1 MAYNTNSSGVIQTLT
16 GQNPAPEYDASGNVV
31 KNKTDAIYNVV
42 NDYTWTLN
50 PRRGINN
57 TGRSDSINDVPY
69 VKLTEY
75 QVDESFIKQQISNF
89 LSNTVDIGGSIGN
102 VVVGGIANGTAAV
115 LNAAATLGLGK
126 GTDYTYTPTWRSS
139 TDRLK
144 PYESLYRK
152 NKTTKTNN
160 IYIFPYFDET
170 NFEIN
175 TPAWESIDALAA
187 ASSIGGSLS
196 DLAFGKNSEYVKG
209 IAKNAMGLGSALLAT
224 SSPKVAALDRP
235 RLWSSHSPRTIN
247 IKFPLFNTRN
257 ADDWIKNRGLCWTL
271 VHQNLF
277 QKLDTVNNIP
287 PVFYEI
293 VIPGQHYSFAASVTR
308 LTIINKGNMHTF
320 PDPVV
325 SGAVCIVPDA
335 YEVDITLEDLVMPS
349 QNLFEA
355 IQSKQAEV
363 TTSTAGVG
371 GLLSDLA
378 FGKNSEYVKT
388 LPANVGTLTLN
399 SPIANYGPTK

>member
-1 MAYNTNSSGVIQTLT
+1 MASNQNSYGNSAGANQKVL
-16 GQNPAPEYDASGNVV
+16 GANPPPQYDSAGNIA
-31 KNKTDAIYNVV
+31 KDTSDTIYNVV
-42 NDYTWTLN
+42 NNYSWTLT
-50 PRRGINN
+50 PRRSINN
-57 TGRSDSINDVPY
+57 SGRSDSINDVPY

-75 QVDESFIKQQISNF
+75 QVDESFIRNQIDNF
-89 LSNTVDIGGSIGN
+89 LRNAQDIGGSIGN
-102 VVVGGIANGTAAV
+102 AVVGGVANGTAAV
-115 LNAAATLGLGK
+115 LNAAATVGLGK
-126 GTDYTYTPTWRSS
+126 GTDYTYTPTWRSNA
-139 TDRLK
+139 DRLK
-144 PYESLYRK
+144 PYEALYK
-152 NKTTKTNN
+152 KDKTTKTNN

-187 ASSIGGSLS
+187 VAGVGGALS
-196 DLAFGKNSEYVKG
+196 DLAFGKNSEFVKG
-209 IAKNAMGLGSALLAT
+209 IVKNAAGVGSALLAT

-271 VHQNLF
+271 VHQNLY

-325 SGAVCIVPDA
+325 KGAVCIVPDA
-335 YEVDITLEDLVMPS
+335 YEVNMTLEDLVMPS

-355 IQSKQAEV
+355 IQSKQSEV
-363 TTSTAGVG
+363 TTSTAVP
-371 GLLSDLA
+371 A
-378 FGKNSEYVKT
+378 TPPIPAVAT
-388 LPANVGTLTLN
+388 LPANVGTISLN